1 MKINAISFHDYR
13 VYAGRQTINLAP
25 PKSGKPVVLIGGMN
39 GEGKTTLLEGLQV
52 ALFGR
57 QSELWQQSGVSYPEY
72 LRQSIHRGAD
82 PRAGAMVEVEFES
95 PDGGQL
101 STFKVQRSWK
111 VAGSD
116 KVVEYVQV
124 FLNGAID
131 KLLSEEW
138 AEQVERF
145 MPARLA
151 GLFFFDGEKIKHYAD
166 PQRARE
172 LVQLGVCALLGIDLI
187 DQLTLDL
194 KAMEMRIA
202 KSARSMCD
210 QPELLRLD
218 ARLKELGIER
228 DHIKVQH
235 ASLMTRHDALAKALD
250 DAESRFRE
258 QGGSVYERRQELYL
272 QDRDLRREQDEAT
285 RALLAG
291 ASGVLPLV
299 LVMDLAGEALEQC
312 RQEVAAS
319 DAGVALKA
327 ARSMQ
332 MRLLEHLR
340 RSGAP
345 EEASSLVDGFLTNE
359 AGRLALGA
367 DVPMW
372 LKMSD
377 DDAAMLVRL
386 VGAELDDARLASSAN
401 IETYDALD
409 AKLTALNR
417 KLAAVPDADAIAQ
430 LQAVVETARKECL
443 LNEGRIEQV
452 AESLRHQEV
461 QIADAESRLNK
472 LVVTAL
478 ESSDDAADDVRI
490 LSHAEKARN
499 TLSQLRVRLIRQR
512 LESLEDATTESY
524 ALLMRKTSLVQK
536 ITIDPET
543 FALGLYNRDGREIAP
558 EWLSAGER
566 QLLVVAILWGLARA
580 SGRSIPVIV
589 DTPLGRLDSEH
600 RDNLVRSYFP
610 NASHQVILLSTD
622 EEIVGHRLSALD
634 PFIGHKYRLV
644 YDEELDTTRIQ
655 TGYFQGASDA
665 N

>member
-1 MKINAISFHDYR
+1 MKIIAIRFHDYR
-13 VYAGRQTINLAP
+13 VYAGRQAINLAP
-25 PKSGKPVVLIGGMN
+25 PESGKPVVLIGGMN

-52 ALFGR
+52 AMFGR
-57 QSELWQQSGVSYPEY
+57 QSELWQQGGVSYPEY

-82 PRAGAMVEVEFES
+82 PRAGAMVEVEFEAA
-95 PDGGQL
+95 DGGRM

-111 VAGSD
+111 VTGSD

-124 FLNGAID
+124 FLNGEID

-138 AEQVERF
+138 SEQVERF

-172 LVQLGVCALLGIDLI
+172 LVELGVCALLGIDLI
-187 DQLTLDL
+187 DQLALDL

-202 KSARSMCD
+202 KSARGVGD
-210 QPELLRLD
+210 HPELLSLD
-218 ARLKELGIER
+218 ARLRELAIER
-228 DHIKVQH
+228 DHLKTQH
-235 ASLMTRHDALAKALD
+235 ASLMTRQDALSKALG
-250 DAESRFRE
+250 DAESKFRE
-258 QGGSVYERRQELYL
+258 QGGAVYERRQELY
-272 QDRDLRREQDEAT
+272 QQEKELRRDQDEAA
-285 RALLAG
+285 RALLAAAG
-291 ASGVLPLV
+291 GVLPLM
-299 LVMDLAGEALEQC
+299 LAMDLVGETLEQSH
-312 RQEVAAS
+312 REVAAA
-319 DAGVALKA
+319 DAGAALKA
-327 ARSMQ
+327 ARGLQ
-332 MRLLEHLR
+332 VRLIEHLR
-340 RSGAP
+340 QAGAP
-345 EEASSLVDGFLTNE
+345 EKASRLVDEFLANE
-359 AGRLALGA
+359 AGGLARGA
-367 DVPMW
+367 DVSMW
-372 LKMSD
+372 LKMAEE
-377 DDAAMLVRL
+377 DAAMLERL
-386 VGAELDDARLASSAN
+386 VGVELGDAKAAASDSVKA
-401 IETYDALD
+401 YDALD

-430 LQAVVETARKECL
+430 LQSVVETARKECV
-443 LNEGRIEQV
+443 LNEGRIDQV
-452 AESLRHQEV
+452 SESLRHQAV
-461 QIADAESRLNK
+461 QIADAESNLNK
-472 LVVTAL
+472 QVMKAL
-478 ESSDDAADDVRI
+478 ESSDDSADDLRI

-499 TLSQLRVRLIRQR
+499 TLAQFRVRLIQQR
-512 LESLEDATTESY
+512 LEALEDATTASY

-543 FALGLYNRDGREIAP
+543 FALSLYNRDGREIAP

-622 EEIVGHRLSALD
+622 EEIVGHRLTALD

-644 YDEELDTTRIQ
+644 YDEKLDTTRIQ
-655 TGYFQGASDA
+655 TGYFQGANDA